1 MGETQHAGSME
12 PVRGSRPFCS
22 LSKRSEGEREGERER
37 RCRVPTQASY
47 SSSETLQAVEEP
59 GARLLLGARAPP
71 PPSRE
76 TLEHSRPGE
85 TPGHSLL
92 KHLP

>member
-1 MGETQHAGSME
+1 M
-12 PVRGSRPFCS
+12 
-22 LSKRSEGEREGERER
+22 
-37 RCRVPTQASY
+37 PTQASY